1 MCLSQ
6 SNEILPQHFV
16 RYVNMK
22 DRGIG
27 ELGMHHIIKA
37 DAPYIS
43 HALLD
48 LEPLAQGNDTSV

>member
-1 MCLSQ
+1 
-6 SNEILPQHFV
+6 
-16 RYVNMK
+16 MK

-43 HALLD
+43 HVLLD